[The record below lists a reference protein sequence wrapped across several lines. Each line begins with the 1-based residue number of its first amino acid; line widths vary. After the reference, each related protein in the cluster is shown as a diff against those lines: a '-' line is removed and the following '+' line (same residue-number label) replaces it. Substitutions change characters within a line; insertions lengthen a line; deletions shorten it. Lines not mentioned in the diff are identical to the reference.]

1 MDSRRRLGPIVAAL
15 VALIVMTGPVSA
27 APWQFVFRETGTSAY
42 AEAGGTCTD
51 NGDGTTTCDGTVI
64 DVFEGRS
71 KERGT
76 STIHYERA
84 CYSQLSGTF
93 DIETG
98 EPIELSGVVGCAFDS
113 RTISIKNLR
122 SITLAATEIELV
134 AIHCDADSCTEDA
147 AGSIVVRGKFTGE
160 GPVGR
165 DRSKFRLDD
174 GTCILADSSQ
184 GRFRGASFSG
194 AVDGVPLT
202 SAVGAMGAGTFRLR
216 LSCALV

>member
-1 MDSRRRLGPIVAAL
+1 MASRRRLGPIVAAL
-15 VALIVMTGPVSA
+15 IALIVMTGPVSA
-27 APWQFVFRETGTSAY
+27 APWQFVFREAGTSAY
-42 AEAGGTCTD
+42 AEADATCTD
-51 NGDGTTTCDGTVI
+51 NGDGTVTCEGTVI

-76 STIHYERA
+76 STVHSERA
-84 CYSQLSGTF
+84 CYSRFSGTF
-93 DIETG
+93 DTETG

-113 RTISIKNLR
+113 GTISIKGLR
-122 SITLAATEIELV
+122 SITLAATEIELIAV
-134 AIHCDADSCTEDA
+134 HCDADSCTEEVG
-147 AGSIVVRGKFTGE
+147 GSIVVRGKFTGQ

-184 GRFRGASFSG
+184 GRFRGASFTG

-202 SAVGAMGAGTFRLR
+202 SAIAAMGAGTFRLR
-216 LSCALV
+216 ISCALV